1 MHHIQLLNAG
11 DYTRVVAA
19 VMEHG
24 RLRSPRGL
32 VTRDLGYTVVELD
45 NVHCALPI
53 GVGRKVSPAIG
64 AIEALQLI
72 AGVARHDLVLKVAP
86 QFEAY
91 MDVMDTHD
99 GTGVRYFHG
108 AYGARV
114 GFQVMCAVDKLKK
127 DPDTRQAVI
136 TLWDPYQDNL
146 ADKHDYPCTVALAFS
161 MRNGK
166 VDLDVVMRSS
176 DVWLGLPYDMF
187 QFTQLQ
193 LTVCNSLGREPGRY
207 RHTALSM
214 HAYER
219 NFEDIARFLNNVHER
234 TYPQHF
240 QPLGLG
246 DPGMPYFKI
255 MHQAQNIMNGDK
267 SQLMTRSAA
276 WYYGKV
282 HGVRDDATQ
291 LG

>member
-1 MHHIQLLNAG
+1 MHLIQLSNAG
-11 DYTRVVAA
+11 DYAKVVAA
-19 VMEHG
+19 VMSHG

-32 VTRDLGYTVVELD
+32 VTRDLGYTIITLD
-45 NVHCALPI
+45 NVYSALPI
-53 GVGRKVSPAIG
+53 GVGRKVNTAIA

-91 MDVMDTHD
+91 TDDLETVNGDLIK
-99 GTGVRYFHG
+99 YFHG

-146 ADKHDYPCTVALAFS
+146 PGKHDYPCTVMLAFS
-161 MRNGK
+161 IRDEK
-166 VDLDVVMRSS
+166 VELDVVMRSN

-193 LTVCNSLGREPGRY
+193 LSACYALNREPGQY

-214 HAYER
+214 HAYEC
-219 NFEDIARFLNNVHER
+219 NFDDIARFLVTDQER

-240 QPLGLG
+240 QPMGLG
-246 DPGMPYFKI
+246 ANDMPFFKI
-255 MHQAQNIMNGDK
+255 MHQAQSIMNGET
-267 SQLMTRSAA
+267 SMIRTRSHQ
-276 WYYGKV
+276 WYYDKI
-282 HGVRDDATQ
+282 HGARDVTS
-291 LG
+291 